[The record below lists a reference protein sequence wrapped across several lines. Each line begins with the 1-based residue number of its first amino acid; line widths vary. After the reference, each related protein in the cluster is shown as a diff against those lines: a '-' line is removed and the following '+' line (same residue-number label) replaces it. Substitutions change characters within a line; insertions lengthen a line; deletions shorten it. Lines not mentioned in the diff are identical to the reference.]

1 MTQNDAPASSKILK
15 ALDLSCDYK
24 GEPVLEHVSLT
35 IERSSP
41 IKTCVP
47 RLDWAKRRR
56 GLKVGSSN
64 LSDDER
70 LVVCSNNG
78 RGLNRTGYRPGCG
91 TTYDRGGR
99 YPHLN

>member
-1 MTQNDAPASSKILK
+1 MTQNDVPASSKILK

-47 RLDWAKRRR
+47 RLD
-56 GLKVGSSN
+56 
-64 LSDDER
+64 
-70 LVVCSNNG
+70 
-78 RGLNRTGYRPGCG
+78 
-91 TTYDRGGR
+91 
-99 YPHLN
+99 